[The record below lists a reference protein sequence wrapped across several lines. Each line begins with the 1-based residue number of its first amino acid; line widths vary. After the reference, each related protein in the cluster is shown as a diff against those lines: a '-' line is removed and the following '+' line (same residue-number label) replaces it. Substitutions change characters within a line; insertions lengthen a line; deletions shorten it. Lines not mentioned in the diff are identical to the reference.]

1 MVILAAV
8 LLFGWG
14 ALCGGF
20 GAYALQAAFASESL
34 FHVVQAGISLLIATV
49 SISAGF
55 LVTVVGMLRKSFSA
69 HFLQPVPPIG
79 AEENALRSEGG
90 TAVDGQ
96 RE

>member
-14 ALCGGF
+14 ALSGGF
-20 GAYALQAAFASESL
+20 GAYALMAAFASESL
-34 FHVVQAGISLLIATV
+34 FHAVQAGISLLIATV

-55 LVTVVGMLRKSFSA
+55 LVIIIGGVETRFLSA
-69 HFLQPVPPIG
+69 G
-79 AEENALRSEGG
+79 AARVAEGSNDETMSRPG
-90 TAVDGQ
+90 QGADLHGQ